1 MSIEEKYI
9 EIFLKDLLIG
19 CTGSQL
25 QHAISLLQSTDCLVV
40 AHRLSCPVACG
51 ILVPQPGIKPMSP
64 ALQGRF
70 LTTGP
75 PGKSP
80 LLSPLDIHCL
90 STLSE
95 KTLES
100 PLDCKESSHS

>member
-64 ALQGRF
+64 ALQGRV
-70 LTTGP
+70 LTIGP
-75 PGKSP
+75 PVKFLWGSILKDQVRERSCRVCDQ
-80 LLSPLDIHCL
+80 LVH
-90 STLSE
+90 
-95 KTLES
+95 
-100 PLDCKESSHS
+100 SSLTG